1 MRRIV
6 IACISVLLAA
16 LPALSQPPG
25 DCRDELQPLCHH
37 LPPVHMEIASNK
49 PWVQVRVNDAKPLWF
64 VLDTGNPAVSFID
77 TARAKE
83 LGLKIENERKVRSGA
98 GEGVTTTVGSTR
110 GVTLETGGRKVTNQT
125 ISVVDVSHVS
135 EFEGRHLNG
144 TLGGAFFSRY
154 TLEIDYPGRTVQF
167 HDARTY
173 RYAGPGVKIPI
184 TFLNGLVTVK
194 AAVTLPGGEP
204 IEANFVVD
212 TGARTAL
219 IFNSSFVA
227 KHKLLE
233 KLDKK
238 FLATIGG
245 GVGGESRGYVSRIE
259 SLKIGSI
266 LTREPVTVF
275 STDKSGVLASRDFAG
290 IIGGGVLKRCRV
302 VFDYANKALILE
314 PSSRKPGRYEYDMSG
329 MFLTAEGPKFRK
341 FKVMS
346 VVEGSPAA
354 VVGLRRGDIIT
365 TINGRKA
372 ARFTLERIRRMFLRE
387 GREFRL
393 EIQRGE
399 KKIQVT
405 FKTRR
410 LI

>member
-1 MRRIV
+1 
-6 IACISVLLAA
+6 
-16 LPALSQPPG
+16 
-25 DCRDELQPLCHH
+25 
-37 LPPVHMEIASNK
+37 MEIASNK

-64 VLDTGNPAVSFID
+64 VLDTGNPALSFID
-77 TARAKE
+77 MTRAKKM
-83 LGLKIENERKVRSGA
+83 GLKVENERKQRSGA
-98 GEGVTTTVGSTR
+98 GEGVTTTVGTTS
-110 GVTLETGGRKVTNQT
+110 GVTLEIAGRKVANRT

-135 EFEGRHLNG
+135 QFEGRHLNG

-154 TLEIDYPGRTVQF
+154 TLEIDYPNRIVQF

-173 RYAGPGVKIPI
+173 KYGGPGVRYRIK
-184 TFLNGLVTVK
+184 FLNGLVTVR
-194 AAVTLPGGEP
+194 AAVVMPGGKP
-204 IEANFVVD
+204 IEADFVVD

-219 IFNSSFVA
+219 IFNSTFVE
-227 KHKLLE
+227 KHKLLD

-238 FLATIGG
+238 FLATVGG
-245 GVGGESRGYVSRIE
+245 GVGGECKGYVGRIS
-259 SLKIGSI
+259 SLRIGP
-266 LTREPVTVF
+266 LVMPKPVAVF
-275 STDKSGVLASRDFAG
+275 STDKTGVLASPSFAG

-302 VFDYANKALILE
+302 VFDYANKALFLE
-314 PSSRKPGRYEYDMSG
+314 RTRRKPEPYEYDMSG
-329 MFLTAEGPKFRK
+329 MFLTAEGPKFKK

-365 TINGRKA
+365 AINGRKA

-393 EIQRGE
+393 EVQRGD
-399 KKIQVT
+399 KTIQVN

>member
-1 MRRIV
+1 MRRLV
-6 IACISVLLAA
+6 IACISILLAA
-16 LPALSQPPG
+16 MPALSQPPC
-25 DCRDELQPLCHH
+25 DCRDELRPLCHH
-37 LPPVHMEIASNK
+37 LPPVNMELASNK

-77 TARAKE
+77 MARAKE
-83 LGLKIENERKVRSGA
+83 MGLKVENERKQRSGA
-98 GEGVTTTVGSTR
+98 GEGVTTTVGTTS
-110 GVTLETGGRKVTNQT
+110 GVTLETGGRKAVNQT
-125 ISVVDVSHVS
+125 VSVVDVSHVS

-154 TLEIDYPGRTVQF
+154 TLEIDYPGKIVQF

-204 IEANFVVD
+204 LEADFVVD

-219 IFNSSFVA
+219 LLNSTFVA
-227 KHKLLE
+227 KHKMLE
-233 KLDKK
+233 SLKDK

-245 GVGGESRGYVSRIE
+245 GVGGESKGYVCRME
-259 SLKIGSI
+259 SLKIGP
-266 LTREPVTVF
+266 LVTREPVVVC
-275 STDKSGVLASRDFAG
+275 STDKTGVLASPSFAG

-302 VFDYANKALILE
+302 IFDYVNKTLILE
-314 PSSRKPGRYEYDMSG
+314 PSSRRPGRYEYDMSG
-329 MFLTAEGPKFRK
+329 MFLTAEGPDFRK

-354 VVGLRRGDIIT
+354 VVGIQRGDIIT
-365 TINGRKA
+365 SMNGRKA
-372 ARFTLERIRRMFLRE
+372 SRFTLERLRKMFLQE

-393 EIQRGE
+393 EILRGD
-399 KKIQVT
+399 KKIQVN
-405 FKTRR
+405 FRTRR